1 MDEISRL
8 LAEAARP
15 RPLPEQLQVRLEALL
30 AGGALT
36 EEVSLRG
43 IDAPRPL
50 PPGLRRSL
58 METLAARPR
67 PWPRPALL
75 LAAAGAAASLL
86 LALLVLGER
95 GAPPIRERAPV
106 ALPTLAFS
114 PERPPQALPPAQ
126 FAPPAAPPPRSA
138 PRGPA
143 RQPRPTAF
151 AAAPYVPPPSPP
163 CFPDEPCPR
172 EPASQALAAAPFEP
186 SAQRPPPEPK
196 RPPGPPRNLT
206 ATAGLG
212 EIALRWEAPSDPGS
226 SPVRRYGIY
235 RGAESGKEEFLVS
248 VDAGTFSYLDRGLRT
263 GTHYYVVRAANHDL
277 FGDFSNEASAFVIG
291 SLLP

>member
-106 ALPTLAFS
+106 ALPTPAFS

-126 FAPPAAPPPRSA
+126 FAPPAAAPPRSA
-138 PRGPA
+138 GPA
-143 RQPRPTAF
+143 RQTPPTAF

-172 EPASQALAAAPFEP
+172 EPALASFPDAGPSSQ
-186 SAQRPPPEPK
+186 SPPPSPRPT

-248 VDAGTFSYLDRGLRT
+248 VDAGTFSYLNRGLRT
-263 GTHYYVVRAANHDL
+263 GTYYYVVRAANHDL